1 MQSGVITTNLDGHLY
16 PDRDSHV
23 HLASQL
29 VSPLLEIIEES
40 QEHLLT
46 RLLLHRLHVPE
57 PWHGSPLVP
66 LPVLGQDVGHLSAG
80 VHHARVKPFLE
91 VLQKNIT
98 SYMFDFIESSGTS

>member
-1 MQSGVITTNLDGHLY
+1 MQSGVITTNLDGHLH

-46 RLLLHRLHVPE
+46 WFLLPQLLFPQ
-57 PWHGSPLVP
+57 PLLP
-66 LPVLGQDVGHLSAG
+66 LYGFPVLGHVEGHLSAG
-80 VHHARVKPFLE
+80 VHNARVEPFLE
-91 VLQKNIT
+91 VL
-98 SYMFDFIESSGTS
+98 